1 VVCVWPRLGRA
12 GYTVNTLVRV
22 CVRERDSA
30 ACMRAEAEAEGVCN
44 GLVRRLGGACVCVCV
59 CVCVQCSAAQRSAAQ
74 CRRPGLRF
82 NSAAGFACLAVV
94 QARVAG
100 RGSTGR
106 RR

>member
-59 CVCVQCSAAQRSAAQ
+59 CVCSAAQRSAAQ
-74 CRRPGLRF
+74 R
-82 NSAAGFACLAVV
+82 SAV
-94 QARVAG
+94 QATRA
-100 RGSTGR
+100 TFQ
-106 RR
+106 